1 MEDEE
6 GGVHLRGLSQHVASS
21 EEDALNML
29 FLGDTNRAIAET
41 PLNLASSRSHC
52 IFTVALEAAEEGSSV
67 LRRSKLHLVDLAG
80 SERTG
85 KTQSTGTLFREATH
99 INKSLHYLE
108 LVIVALHEARKGAGP
123 PPRTHGSS
131 SSARVSAA
139 LSSRS

>member
-6 GGVHLRGLSQHVASS
+6 GVVHLRGLSQNLANS

-52 IFTVALEAAEEGSSV
+52 IFTVSLEAMEEGSSIV
-67 LRRSKLHLVDLAG
+67 RRSKLHLVDLAG

-85 KTQSTGTLFREATH
+85 KTQSTGMLFREATH
-99 INKSLHYLE
+99 INMSLHYLE
-108 LVIVALHEARKGAGP
+108 LVIVALQEAARRQQQSGGG
-123 PPRTHGSS
+123 RTHIPYRNSVMTS
-131 SSARVSAA
+131 VLR
-139 LSSRS
+139 